1 MHLSVT
7 YGPVSSVPSSPPC
20 GPGATEQ
27 PDPAS
32 PASAEHITER
42 AVPETTPSETAG
54 TVTAERLPD
63 IPGCIPF
70 DEFDSE
76 TFLDALRRDQL
87 FAPTDGD
94 DLNIGRDD
102 WLLALDSEEEGD
114 EDSILLDDV
123 SEEEGE
129 SDAKANEDADLSE
142 DDAEDDHSQD
152 EVPVA
157 FDLTEEDLG
166 RLQAAEWDVFMKNSS
181 GQVLLDPSPL
191 YDGPSGPTGIRL
203 QPDDDFLLLSPE
215 GVVAQV
221 RGRD

>member
-1 MHLSVT
+1 M
-7 YGPVSSVPSSPPC
+7 
-20 GPGATEQ
+20 
-27 PDPAS
+27 
-32 PASAEHITER
+32 
-42 AVPETTPSETAG
+42 TT
-54 TVTAERLPD
+54 
-63 IPGCIPF
+63 
-70 DEFDSE
+70 
-76 TFLDALRRDQL
+76 
-87 FAPTDGD
+87 
-94 DLNIGRDD
+94 RDD

-114 EDSILLDDV
+114 EDSVLLDEV

-129 SDAKANEDADLSE
+129 SDAKADEDADLSE

-157 FDLTEEDLG
+157 FDLTEDDLG

-203 QPDDDFLLLSPE
+203 QTDDDFLLLSPE